1 MCHMTQKGRGEN
13 MEDLSKESKM
23 ELITLGEKYVE
34 EVKELAREED
44 IDEIIA
50 LNFVLSFM
58 IDYIKISKK

>member
-1 MCHMTQKGRGEN
+1 MTQKGRGEN